1 MSSVTKLLKMTA
13 LSVGLASCLAASAT
27 QLTVWE
33 DLQKSKGIE
42 KAAVDFEKKTGI
54 KVNVVEM
61 RYTLQL
67 EKIRLDG
74 PAGIGADIMLIPNDQ
89 LGAAVVQGLIKPID
103 TDLTKKDIYL
113 DQSIEAFTQDGK
125 LYGIPKVVETLGLF
139 YNKDLLKEPLKTMD
153 EYYDFSKKLQKDGKY
168 GLLAKF
174 DEIYYAISALEPYG
188 AYVFK
193 KDAKGN
199 YDAYDVGFNN
209 AGAVEATE
217 YVTKFYKEGL
227 FPVGIMGQNGLGAID
242 SLFTEGKAAAVI
254 NGPWVVDPYKKSGI
268 NFGIVPLPKMPNGK
282 DMTSFLGV
290 RGYVI
295 SNWTKE
301 QKAAQEF
308 INFLNQP
315 EYALD
320 RFEKTTEI
328 PPIKSLMN
336 SKTIQTDPYA
346 AAFAEQALRSYPMP
360 SIPEMSEV
368 WVPMDSSLQL
378 AYNGKMSVKD
388 ALNNAVKQIESQIEA
403 FRSQM

>member
-1 MSSVTKLLKMTA
+1 MTA
-13 LSVGLASCLAASAT
+13 LSVVLATCLAASAT
-27 QLTVWE
+27 ELTVWE

-42 KAAVDFEKKTGI
+42 KAAVDFEKQTGI

-89 LGAAVVQGLIKPID
+89 LGSAVVQGLIKPID
-103 TDLTKKDIYL
+103 TNLTKTSDYL

-139 YNKDLLKEPLKTMD
+139 YNKDIIKEPLKTMD
-153 EYYDFSKKLQKDGKY
+153 EYYEYSKKRLKEGKY

-209 AGAVEATE
+209 EGAVEATE

-360 SIPEMSEV
+360 S
-368 WVPMDSSLQL
+368 
-378 AYNGKMSVKD
+378 
-388 ALNNAVKQIESQIEA
+388 
-403 FRSQM
+403 

>member
-13 LSVGLASCLAASAT
+13 LSVGLATCLAASAT
-27 QLTVWE
+27 ELTVWE

-42 KAAVDFEKKTGI
+42 KAAVDFEKQTGI

-89 LGAAVVQGLIKPID
+89 LGSAVVQGLIKPID
-103 TDLTKKDIYL
+103 TNLTKTSDYL

-139 YNKDLLKEPLKTMD
+139 YNKDIIKEPLKTMD
-153 EYYDFSKKLQKDGKY
+153 EYYEYSKKRLKEGKY

-209 AGAVEATE
+209 EGAVEATE

-388 ALNNAVKQIESQIEA
+388 ALDNAVKQIESQIEA